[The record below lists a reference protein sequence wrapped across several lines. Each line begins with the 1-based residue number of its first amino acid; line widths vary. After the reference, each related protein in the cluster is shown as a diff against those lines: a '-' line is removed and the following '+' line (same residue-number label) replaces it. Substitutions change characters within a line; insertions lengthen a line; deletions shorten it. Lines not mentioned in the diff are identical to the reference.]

1 MKATQISRLAASVA
15 GVTLLTACGHSSNGE
30 AGRSCAASVLLEGH
44 RYNAVDRYGVPIK
57 LASSLEQPVTVP
69 GCLDGE
75 RDEVTTRGWA
85 IEGIPHHRRH
95 LRASGIRRR
104 VHPHQGR
111 SRPETR
117 VCPPS
122 RPQQVTRHPAV
133 RMNYPRTS
141 SHAAERAANQREE
154 NSPTGR
160 CHMWDH
166 PWVSDRDAEP
176 HVSRTARA
184 GRTPEDPVALILVG
198 FFVGAILG
206 GGLILVGAASD
217 ASVLVL
223 LGYLLLVVG
232 SVITS
237 VGIIAAGVRLGMR
250 WARLDESA

>member
-1 MKATQISRLAASVA
+1 
-15 GVTLLTACGHSSNGE
+15 
-30 AGRSCAASVLLEGH
+30 
-44 RYNAVDRYGVPIK
+44 
-57 LASSLEQPVTVP
+57 
-69 GCLDGE
+69 
-75 RDEVTTRGWA
+75 
-85 IEGIPHHRRH
+85 
-95 LRASGIRRR
+95 
-104 VHPHQGR
+104 
-111 SRPETR
+111 
-117 VCPPS
+117 
-122 RPQQVTRHPAV
+122 
-133 RMNYPRTS
+133 MNYPRTS

-237 VGIIAAGVRLGMR
+237 VGIIAAGVCLGMR